1 MSLEAALGSDS
12 IDFICRRNQERTEKL
27 IKPLKNINTHALII
41 RTGVVMNTGVERPIM
56 RGNTNK
62 KVKTRLKPANRCEK
76 QHSVNFNILLKIVI
90 SLNPLHDDDINPWF
104 DCPVT
109 PHLPLNCI

>member
-1 MSLEAALGSDS
+1 
-12 IDFICRRNQERTEKL
+12 
-27 IKPLKNINTHALII
+27 
-41 RTGVVMNTGVERPIM
+41 MNTGVERPVM

-90 SLNPLHDDDINPWF
+90 SLNPLHDYDINPWF
-104 DCPVT
+104 DCPVFQHHST
-109 PHLPLNCI
+109 LAAQLYLKQCLACFAGVRFI